1 MASETSINFPPF
13 SPDSEP
19 TTTGM
24 RSKKYVERFENYLI
38 ARDVKDKVRR
48 RAIFLHCDGEKV
60 QDIFDTL
67 EETGEDFETAGKNT
81 FSRRNASCTIIY
93 TNFDS

>member
-19 TTTGM
+19 TTIGM

-48 RAIFLHCDGEKV
+48 RAIFLYCAGAKV
-60 QDIFDTL
+60 QYIFDTL
-67 EETGEDFETAGKNT
+67 EEAVVQYIPISTASTRTK
-81 FSRRNASCTIIY
+81 RIIR
-93 TNFDS
+93 

>member
-19 TTTGM
+19 TTIGM

-67 EETGEDFETAGKNT
+67 EEAVVQYIPISTAST
-81 FSRRNASCTIIY
+81 RTRRIIR
-93 TNFDS
+93 